1 MADRVRLR
9 LTGRMTERLIERAR
23 AQGAAFGRIERQDAR
38 CLRLET
44 STEGA
49 RLVCALAEQYGLS
62 AEILSRSGWRSALAK
77 IRARWTLA
85 VSAVL
90 AAACVYLF
98 TARVWLIDVRPLGA
112 RLPPDE
118 EARILE
124 TVNELGAYVSA
135 KSGDIDAVFISNAL
149 LSRFDVLS
157 YAGVKKRGVTLTVEY
172 RLAHEA
178 PDVYDASDARSL
190 YALRDAVVLSVEPLA
205 GRACVK
211 PGDTVRA
218 GQTLIRGEER
228 VSIEQTRRI
237 RAAGAVIGRVWLT
250 NAKSAPLAETVV
262 RRTGRVE
269 SRSALR
275 LFSWTLDLK
284 RAADFPSQEEE
295 TQLLPVGGLYLP
307 LMIER
312 HICYETESRRV
323 EADRAALEK
332 TLTEAALAGARRL
345 LPEGARERS
354 FWTNITAADGEM
366 RAEAVVEA
374 EMNIAADAQALQRG
388 LGNVFSDNTEERRV
402 SCREYK

>member
-23 AQGAAFGRIERQDAR
+23 AQGAAFERIERQDAR

-205 GRACVK
+205 GQACVK

-323 EADRAALEK
+323 EVDRAALEK

-354 FWTNITAADGEM
+354 FWTNVTAADGEM

-374 EMNIAADAQALQRG
+374 EMNIAADAQALRRG
-388 LGNVFSDNTEERRV
+388 LGNAFSDNTEERRV